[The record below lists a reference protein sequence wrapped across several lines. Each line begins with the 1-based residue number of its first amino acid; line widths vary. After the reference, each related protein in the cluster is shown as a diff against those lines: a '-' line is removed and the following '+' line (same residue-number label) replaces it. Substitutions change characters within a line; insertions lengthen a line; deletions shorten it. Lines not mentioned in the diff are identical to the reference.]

1 MAVSQGQIAYVLEQ
15 LERLGSVAAKKMFGG
30 AGLYF
35 EGLFFGLIDSGDQ
48 FYLKV
53 DDTNRADFEMA
64 GSTPFMPPGMRPMS
78 KGMPYMTVP
87 EDVLEDP
94 DELAVWVRKS
104 VAVAARSRR

>member
-1 MAVSQGQIAYVLEQ
+1 
-15 LERLGSVAAKKMFGG
+15 
-30 AGLYF
+30 
-35 EGLFFGLIDSGDQ
+35 
-48 FYLKV
+48 
-53 DDTNRADFEMA
+53 
-64 GSTPFMPPGMRPMS
+64 MRPMS